1 MIKPLIDIAPDV
13 PVGKIKTFGP
23 LEPKYEIKGRGRLAP
38 NNDWLVPIRLVESGE
53 ETEYSYARLQRDPDA
68 S

>member
-1 MIKPLIDIAPDV
+1 MIKPLVDIQPNP

-23 LEPKYEIKGRGRLAP
+23 LGPKYEIKGRGRLAS
-38 NNDWLVPIRLVESGE
+38 NNDWLVPIRLVDSGE
-53 ETEYSYARLQRDPDA
+53 ETEYSYARLQQDPDA